1 MSHMRTSSC
10 LKLNWYESNCSSSP
24 SETSAHCLHFH
35 IQATQFLQ
43 TLVFQHCIH
52 RRNVLQS
59 CKHNLKPGAI
69 MLLLAQLCNQH
80 FHCLLTCFWAA
91 TTVPENVTTFTVT
104 SKQERGACI
113 MQAADAGAADFHLV
127 WVPQLLFSGRPC
139 FGEVLETGGKGL
151 VWGWLSSSSCS
162 PHIICISL
170 VQLPGKEQ

>member
-69 MLLLAQLCNQH
+69 VLLLAQLCNQH

-91 TTVPENVTTFTVT
+91 TTVLENVTTFTVT
-104 SKQERGACI
+104 SKRERCLYYAGSRCWSCRFPSSLSAP
-113 MQAADAGAADFHLV
+113 AAFFRETLFWGSAGNWWQRSGLRLAEL
-127 WVPQLLFSGRPC
+127 QLLQ
-139 FGEVLETGGKGL
+139 
-151 VWGWLSSSSCS
+151 SS
-162 PHIICISL
+162 HYL
-170 VQLPGKEQ
+170 H

>member
-1 MSHMRTSSC
+1 MSQTVLHPHQKHQHIASIFTFRLHSFCRHLSFSTAFIGEMYYNHVNTTLSLEPLCCFLHSSATNISTAFWRVFE
-10 LKLNWYESNCSSSP
+10 LQQQSLRMSLRSLW
-24 SETSAHCLHFH
+24 
-35 IQATQFLQ
+35 QA
-43 TLVFQHCIH
+43 
-52 RRNVLQS
+52 N
-59 CKHNLKPGAI
+59 
-69 MLLLAQLCNQH
+69 
-80 FHCLLTCFWAA
+80 
-91 TTVPENVTTFTVT
+91 
-104 SKQERGACI
+104 ERGACI